1 MVGTS
6 FLSKKIKNQPLDVF
20 PSFSS
25 SPNFIKTTH
34 FNDEYF
40 SNERIGK
47 SLFEIMWLWFSRKFC
62 LKIVCLVI
70 SNIWLEVRID

>member
-47 SLFEIMWLWFSRKFC
+47 SLFEIM
-62 LKIVCLVI
+62 
-70 SNIWLEVRID
+70 